1 MATKPAAAPDEA
13 VTTPLDEPQ
22 DTAEPT
28 ADELK
33 AQLREEKTRREAA
46 EALAEERKVTREFI
60 ERREREGRPL
70 RQQKPPPAAD
80 PDPLDDLDLLTLLT
94 EEKDPARIKQVF
106 AKAVKSQI
114 ATEMKRGN
122 YVSREEAESY
132 VANMIG
138 AATEINRLVADFPQL
153 SDPKSEFFAETQ
165 KQLGALANDP
175 TYYGAPDNVLQRLAA
190 QQAKLTLL
198 EAGKLNTE
206 SSDDRYERIANQRG
220 GSRGRGQASSEVG
233 LSSAE
238 KDMARK
244 LGVAEKDYLAQ
255 KKALLQPG
263 ALGPAMTADR
273 MMREY
278 NG

>member
-1 MATKPAAAPDEA
+1 LATKPAAAPDEA